1 MKAQELLPPGP
12 GLRADRVDMSGQACS
27 VDAVGRFS
35 AACPEC
41 GARSTS
47 RHSRYRRKL
56 QDLPVQGK
64 AVTLH
69 LQMGRWRCRNV
80 GCPRKIFAERV
91 PRVAVPWAR
100 RTNRLRDLVC
110 MVGHGMGGRPG
121 ERLMHQLGMPVS
133 DDTLLRSVKR
143 VQYDLAPSS
152 LRVVGVDDWAWKKG
166 QTYGTIL
173 VDLERRAVVDLLAER
188 SAASTAAWLAANPE
202 VEFVSR
208 DRHGLY
214 ADGVRRGAPQAQQIA
229 DRFHL
234 VFNLGEAVEL
244 ELARERS
251 FLSIPRSP
259 EIGPTSTKNT
269 ACRAPSR
276 VVADRARI
284 LRERHETKQ
293 RLFEDVHRLHACGES
308 VSSIVRQTGLGRK
321 RVTKWITLPELPM
334 RNTMEPTSHTPDS
347 YHDYLA
353 KRWGEGCRHGRSLLK
368 EIQELGYTG
377 CFSYLARFLA
387 SWRRTDKPLR
397 ARTKIVSTE
406 ANLTSMPLQSCS
418 RRQISPQ
425 VASALLGKLRTQMT
439 ETQRQTVDTLKS
451 NCPGFTTMRS
461 LVMGFR
467 TILRAGTIKSLHI
480 WMKRAQS
487 SGIYGMQ
494 RFVHRLRQDLS
505 AVEAAV
511 TETWSN
517 GPVEGH
523 VARLKTIK
531 RQMYGRAGFE
541 LLRARVLPLT
551 TLTRLHQE

>member
-110 MVGHGMGGRPG
+110 MVG
-121 ERLMHQLGMPVS
+121 Q
-133 DDTLLRSVKR
+133 
-143 VQYDLAPSS
+143 
-152 LRVVGVDDWAWKKG
+152 
-166 QTYGTIL
+166 
-173 VDLERRAVVDLLAER
+173 
-188 SAASTAAWLAANPE
+188 
-202 VEFVSR
+202 
-208 DRHGLY
+208 
-214 ADGVRRGAPQAQQIA
+214 
-229 DRFHL
+229 
-234 VFNLGEAVEL
+234 
-244 ELARERS
+244 
-251 FLSIPRSP
+251 
-259 EIGPTSTKNT
+259 
-269 ACRAPSR
+269 
-276 VVADRARI
+276 
-284 LRERHETKQ
+284 
-293 RLFEDVHRLHACGES
+293 
-308 VSSIVRQTGLGRK
+308 